1 MEKRIRLLDTAIAST
16 SAEKQ
21 SINWNL
27 CMLCQLQT
35 DEKLINPELNKKFS
49 TVGYGYENLSKNLLQ
64 FKDLGEVPFGI
75 CLSELH
81 NEESSL
87 SETMMKNKAQWHRS
101 CYTKCNVQ
109 KLGRA
114 INRKFK
120 KSSDSHSP
128 VKTRSKISYDTNT
141 KSGVEKCFFCN
152 KPDKEENLHK
162 VSTNNIDTNV
172 RLMAT
177 ELKDAGLLAKLSSG
191 DMFAIDAFYHLSCL
205 MTLKNRYRASK
216 CASKIDNKRESVHA
230 LVFGEL
236 VGYIEEKR
244 NEEGL
249 IPLFKLSDL
258 SKMYRDRLSQID
270 PGLSQNVHSTRLK
283 NKLLEHI
290 PGLQAQQHGKQVL
303 LMFNEDI
310 SETINIAISH
320 VTHQDSIHLVRAAQ
334 IIRNDLQKVKFDF
347 DGSFKECKELVP
359 QTLRTLINMIMEGPN
374 IEKQSCTN
382 TRKRNIADNIAQLIM
397 FNYSKNMSPKE
408 NVAVR
413 HFSDRETPLSIYL
426 SLMLHAHTRK
436 REVIDK
442 LHKLGLCISYDR
454 LLTITA
460 AVSNAVCAQ
469 YIEEGV
475 VCPLNLQKE
484 LFLVGA
490 VDNIDHN
497 TSSMTSK
504 DSFHGTAISLIQ
516 FPDDSSENIS
526 RNRKQLQKG
535 QKNIISLPQFY
546 SQVNPVT
553 SVSDPKVPQSQFS
566 FHTLDGILTN
576 QGDRQIEWLHEIRVL
591 LEKDT
596 LGDDEF
602 ISWAAFHA
610 TRNPKSIP
618 VSTMALLPLFHENAH
633 SEAMMLHA
641 MNVITNA
648 IKHLNPK
655 QVPVFSCD
663 QPLFAISK
671 YLQWKYP
678 ATHGE
683 GNIVVM
689 MGGLHIEMN
698 FIKLLGDWLTG
709 SGWTTALVQADI
721 TTSGR
726 ANGILKCQH
735 MTRSRYAHQVTAA
748 ALSTLCQM
756 AYEIYT
762 ESNSDILSFSEWC
775 EHESREHPQFKYWY
789 TTLELQLIMLR
800 FIFSIRT
807 GDFKLYIKVL
817 QQMVVWIFA
826 LDHTNY
832 SRWLPVHIRDMISLE
847 IKHPLIYKEFI
858 EGHFVVHKSSNVFS
872 LIAIDQAH
880 EQMNELIKGSGGA
893 VGLFDNPQALQRWMV
908 AGPEVVRMLEEYET
922 LYSGDEPQSES
933 KHHEMV
939 PSFQKK
945 FQKDVK
951 ALKISLQD
959 MGNPFRDDSKELYT
973 LDTKAVV
980 ADSTARE
987 L

>member
-128 VKTRSKISYDTNT
+128 VKTRSKISYDTNA
-141 KSGVEKCFFCN
+141 KSGVDKCFFCN

-359 QTLRTLINMIMEGPN
+359 LTLRTLINMIME
-374 IEKQSCTN
+374 
-382 TRKRNIADNIAQLIM
+382 
-397 FNYSKNMSPKE
+397 
-408 NVAVR
+408 
-413 HFSDRETPLSIYL
+413 
-426 SLMLHAHTRK
+426 
-436 REVIDK
+436 
-442 LHKLGLCISYDR
+442 
-454 LLTITA
+454 
-460 AVSNAVCAQ
+460 
-469 YIEEGV
+469 
-475 VCPLNLQKE
+475 
-484 LFLVGA
+484 
-490 VDNIDHN
+490 
-497 TSSMTSK
+497 
-504 DSFHGTAISLIQ
+504 
-516 FPDDSSENIS
+516 
-526 RNRKQLQKG
+526 
-535 QKNIISLPQFY
+535 
-546 SQVNPVT
+546 
-553 SVSDPKVPQSQFS
+553 
-566 FHTLDGILTN
+566 
-576 QGDRQIEWLHEIRVL
+576 
-591 LEKDT
+591 
-596 LGDDEF
+596 
-602 ISWAAFHA
+602 
-610 TRNPKSIP
+610 
-618 VSTMALLPLFHENAH
+618 
-633 SEAMMLHA
+633 
-641 MNVITNA
+641 
-648 IKHLNPK
+648 
-655 QVPVFSCD
+655 
-663 QPLFAISK
+663 
-671 YLQWKYP
+671 
-678 ATHGE
+678 
-683 GNIVVM
+683 
-689 MGGLHIEMN
+689 
-698 FIKLLGDWLTG
+698 
-709 SGWTTALVQADI
+709 
-721 TTSGR
+721 
-726 ANGILKCQH
+726 
-735 MTRSRYAHQVTAA
+735 
-748 ALSTLCQM
+748 
-756 AYEIYT
+756 
-762 ESNSDILSFSEWC
+762 
-775 EHESREHPQFKYWY
+775 
-789 TTLELQLIMLR
+789 
-800 FIFSIRT
+800 
-807 GDFKLYIKVL
+807 
-817 QQMVVWIFA
+817 
-826 LDHTNY
+826 
-832 SRWLPVHIRDMISLE
+832 
-847 IKHPLIYKEFI
+847 
-858 EGHFVVHKSSNVFS
+858 
-872 LIAIDQAH
+872 
-880 EQMNELIKGSGGA
+880 
-893 VGLFDNPQALQRWMV
+893 
-908 AGPEVVRMLEEYET
+908 
-922 LYSGDEPQSES
+922 
-933 KHHEMV
+933 
-939 PSFQKK
+939 
-945 FQKDVK
+945 
-951 ALKISLQD
+951 
-959 MGNPFRDDSKELYT
+959 
-973 LDTKAVV
+973 
-980 ADSTARE
+980 
-987 L
+987 